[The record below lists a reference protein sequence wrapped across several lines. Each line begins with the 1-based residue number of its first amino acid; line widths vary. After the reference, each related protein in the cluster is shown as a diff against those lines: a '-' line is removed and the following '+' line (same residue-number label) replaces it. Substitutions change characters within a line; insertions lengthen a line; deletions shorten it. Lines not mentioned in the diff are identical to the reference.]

1 MKPFFVLTIFFLSFS
16 CLAWGQSS
24 WFNDLEFGLSVAQK
38 SGRLAL
44 VDFWATWCGPCKAMD
59 REVWDTPEATVFKQL
74 FVPIKVNIDQER
86 GVAATYGVQ
95 AIPMILIMDYT
106 GKVLFSERGYSG
118 REPLVKLLA
127 SIPNDV
133 SAYYE
138 RLAQLES
145 KATSAELRDVG
156 LALQLISNRTTAG
169 QLRNSLLA
177 QSDIYLKKA
186 KKSADDSNMEIE
198 LTLWQSLNDAYRNR
212 AGKAIKEILELSSS
226 DLSPRNVALSYW
238 VLSECYKAAGDT
250 GNQTKYLDLFRQHPA
265 SGDLKLAE

>member
-1 MKPFFVLTIFFLSFS
+1 MKGLFFIVLVGVAFGVY
-16 CLAWGQSS
+16 AQSG
-24 WFNDLEFGLSVAQK
+24 WLHDFEFGLSVAQK
-38 SGRLAL
+38 SGKLAL
-44 VDFWATWCGPCKAMD
+44 VDFWATWCGPCKRMD
-59 REVWDTPEATVFKQL
+59 AEVWNTAEAATLKER
-74 FVPIKVNIDQER
+74 FVPIKIDVDIER
-86 GVAATYGVQ
+86 NVAMKYGVRS
-95 AIPMILIMDYT
+95 IPMVVVMDYT
-106 GKVLFSERGYSG
+106 GKVIHSSTGYSG
-118 REPLVKLLA
+118 RESLVKLLA

-238 VLSECYKAAGDT
+238 VLSECYKAEGDT

-265 SGDLKLAE
+265 SVDLKLAE